1 MNTLSIIVPGRAYPQ
16 GSKRHVGHGRMIEQA
31 GTNLKQ
37 YRANIKK
44 HASAYPIPTTKPVSI
59 SIAFLFQPPKRHID
73 TTGNLKTNAPGYPY
87 PCKRGDID
95 KLARA
100 VNDAL
105 TGVWFHDD
113 AQIVHLECVTRW
125 HTTNETQ
132 IRMQELDNTHRT

>member
-1 MNTLSIIVPGRAYPQ
+1 MNTRSIIVPGRAYPQ

-31 GTNLKQ
+31 GKNLKTF
-37 YRANIKK
+37 RANIASR
-44 HASAYPIPTTKPVSI
+44 ASAYPILHFGPVSI
-59 SIAFLFQPPKRHID
+59 RIAFMFEPPKRHQ
-73 TTGNLKTNAPGYPY
+73 TSTGTLKSSAPAYPY

-113 AQIVHLECVTRW
+113 AQIVHLECVARWNHTSETR
-125 HTTNETQ
+125 
-132 IRMQELDNTHRT
+132 IIMQELD